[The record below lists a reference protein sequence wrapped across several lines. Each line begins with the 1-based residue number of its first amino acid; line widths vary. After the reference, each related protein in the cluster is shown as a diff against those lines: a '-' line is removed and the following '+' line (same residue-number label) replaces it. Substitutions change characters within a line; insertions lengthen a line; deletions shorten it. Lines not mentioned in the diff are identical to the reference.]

1 MTWLLLT
8 LKNRHFGEALT
19 SSLVDSLDRSTELQH
34 MCLSNRK
41 QRVSLFHHLI
51 DLRAS
56 SCKNLWYTQLPRT
69 ADVMRSSSWGVGFVA
84 KKQSTLQFLARYEVL
99 HAASD

>member
-8 LKNRHFGEALT
+8 LKNRHFGKALT
-19 SSLVDSLDRSTELQH
+19 SSLVDSLDRSTELQQ

-41 QRVSLFHHLI
+41 QRVSLFLHLI

-56 SCKNLWYTQLPRT
+56 SYKNLWYTQLPRT
-69 ADVMRSSSWGVGFVA
+69 ADVMRSSSLGVGRVA
-84 KKQSTLQFLARYEVL
+84 KNKVPYNF
-99 HAASD
+99 